1 MPPQHLTAH
10 VHFDVRITC
19 GDAVQFSGCK
29 WEWVLLPVSVGTA
42 AAGGLPLCLHCWGVM
57 LRNFQDYKTLA
68 LVHLGRKEPVIRS

>member
-1 MPPQHLTAH
+1 MC
-10 VHFDVRITC
+10 ISMC
-19 GDAVQFSGCK
+19 GLPVGMRTLRVQFSGCK
-29 WEWVLLPVSVGTA
+29 WESVLLLVPVGTT